1 MELATLFLLVLLP
14 PADAT
19 GDTATAVTAS
29 LRRELGD
36 VAMAIAPDTLVTP
49 AMWQGE
55 KAQMHARFVVH
66 LVWKDKDRAGIEVFA
81 PTSAKDGEG
90 FRRSRDL
97 AFSPQDSK
105 AERGRAIGLVVAEL
119 LRESPASA
127 LVPAP
132 PTVDSSTPGSGS
144 PSHLVLGGMFA
155 TERVRTGNWAMG
167 PELTY
172 DFGLSEAV
180 RLQISGAALFGS
192 ADQYTG
198 VGAEVSVYWDFLRSQ
213 RGRHALGIGLA
224 VGALRESATGSSD
237 NAQSVSYWGLTYGP
251 SLGGRLTVWRGLRIV
266 GEASLRVT
274 SGTMTVNLDSE
285 SSGYDKKIQHNFE
298 RLRPVFALGL
308 DYAL

>member
-1 MELATLFLLVLLP
+1 MELTTLFLLVLLP

-19 GDTATAVTAS
+19 GDTASAVTAS

-55 KAQMHARFVVH
+55 KAQMHARFIVH

-81 PTSAKDGEG
+81 PTSIKDTQG
-90 FRRSRDL
+90 FRRSREL

-119 LRESPASA
+119 LRESPASS
-127 LVPAP
+127 LIPAAA
-132 PTVDSSTPGSGS
+132 VDGATAAGS

-155 TERVRTGNWAMG
+155 TERVRAGNWAMG

-172 DFGLSEAV
+172 DFGLSEAF
-180 RLQISGAALFGS
+180 RLQASGTALFGS

-198 VGAEVSVYWDFLRSQ
+198 MGADVGIFWDFLSSE
-213 RGRHALGIGLA
+213 RGRHALGFGIE
-224 VGALRESATGSSD
+224 VGVLRESGTVGESD
-237 NAQSVSYWGLTYGP
+237 NATFKWNFVLGP
-251 SLGGRLTVWRGLRIV
+251 SLGGRLTVWRSLRIV
-266 GEASLRVT
+266 GELDLRVSSEQMT
-274 SGTMTVNLDSE
+274 LSGEQGDN
-285 SSGYDKKIQHNFE
+285 KKITQTYS
-298 RLRPVFALGL
+298 RWRPVFALGL
-308 DYAL
+308 EIAL